1 MLTTLHEIE
10 YHLAIMDNSL
20 AKTLSSGNTSDL
32 YDFNVSFDIVSA
44 SLNGTRVNK
53 PTFNGLLHVSP
64 KYYYLLNSFNK

>member
-1 MLTTLHEIE
+1 MLTTLQEIE
-10 YHLAIMDNSL
+10 NHLAIMDNSL
-20 AKTLSSGNTSDL
+20 AKTISSGNKENL

-53 PTFNGLLHVSP
+53 PTFNGLLNVEP